1 MYATLVIK
9 NIRNLYTC
17 DAHDTVLHNAFVAMH
32 HEWIIA
38 VGTGDFRHLTDEATR
53 VLDAA
58 GEIVVPAFIESCYA
72 MPEESSWSGMLRHEH
87 DILWKLQSGGILTV
101 MTKAGRV
108 QQRTLK
114 QDVFRSRPQTVAR
127 VAFGARKLPER
138 PFVLSC
144 QGPGQICSFQPAAF
158 YLRQML
164 KADAMDLLKAM
175 TLWPAQAPGLKDR
188 GGIEKGK
195 LGDLLVFRVPD
206 LDALYDQPDL
216 GSLRRI
222 VKNGIPVWPQ
232 IIRC

>member
-1 MYATLVIK
+1 
-9 NIRNLYTC
+9 
-17 DAHDTVLHNAFVAMH
+17 
-32 HEWIIA
+32 
-38 VGTGDFRHLTDEATR
+38 
-53 VLDAA
+53 
-58 GEIVVPAFIESCYA
+58 
-72 MPEESSWSGMLRHEH
+72 MLRHEH

-175 TLWPAQAPGLKDR
+175 TLWPAQAQGLKDR
-188 GGIEKGK
+188 GVIEKANWVTCWCSGCRIWMRSMTSRIWAAS
-195 LGDLLVFRVPD
+195 G
-206 LDALYDQPDL
+206 
-216 GSLRRI
+216 GS
-222 VKNGIPVWPQ
+222 
-232 IIRC
+232 